1 MGKATIHQQIW
12 EAQEEGNTL
21 KLPKVIN
28 SDIGFQLMFGP
39 AENRELEV
47 RKEREQAE
55 KYNTKQY
62 TEEEVT
68 IWLR

>member
-1 MGKATIHQQIW
+1 MGKATIHQQVW
-12 EAQEEGNTL
+12 KAQKEGNTL

-28 SDIGFQLMFGP
+28 SDVGFQLMFGP